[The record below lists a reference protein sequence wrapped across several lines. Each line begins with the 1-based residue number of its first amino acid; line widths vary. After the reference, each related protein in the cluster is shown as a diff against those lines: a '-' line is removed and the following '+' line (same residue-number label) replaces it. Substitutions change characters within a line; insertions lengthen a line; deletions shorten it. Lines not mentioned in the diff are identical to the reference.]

1 MYKTC
6 NTTLFG
12 MGKFLINDKNE
23 SSYPSNR
30 SSPTVLVTD
39 KLTFLSSMSSFAPHL
54 IKKLES
60 RRENAAD

>member
-1 MYKTC
+1 
-6 NTTLFG
+6 
-12 MGKFLINDKNE
+12 MGKFLIKDKNE
-23 SSYPSNR
+23 SSYPANR

-39 KLTFLSSMSSFAPHL
+39 KLTFLSSMSSLAPHL